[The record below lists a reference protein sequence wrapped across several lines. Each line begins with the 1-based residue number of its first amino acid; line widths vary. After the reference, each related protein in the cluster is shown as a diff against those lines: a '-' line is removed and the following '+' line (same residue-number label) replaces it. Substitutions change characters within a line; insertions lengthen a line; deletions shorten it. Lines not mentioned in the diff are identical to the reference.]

1 MRAPSESRTA
11 LATQIAAFIILFA
24 VIGVAQ
30 EIQSTP
36 ERSPAS
42 EKKLS
47 DLSVALTRQAVSR
60 SIPEI
65 ANWES
70 RMLSYGDK
78 YISEVGGGIGWYQ
91 GAWFYDGTKVYY
103 QIAAYTGDNKWL
115 AGAKNNIKTY
125 RDNGVFKVKGR
136 VVAFALFPHGLQID
150 YEKTKDAKS
159 REAVILLAKNAP
171 FSDQRTFDK
180 LPKMTLNLSREV
192 AYNINCWQVAR
203 ELGEQGF
210 GEDPFINVGLRH
222 MKQWGDW
229 LKSPS
234 QRFPVELDGGKT
246 GYQPFMMAL
255 TAEALIR
262 YAESKFASASR
273 REEIFRSIKDT
284 AELTYNVAFIPAS
297 NALYYE
303 SVKKQAAPDLNLLLA
318 PIYAWLWH
326 RGGDKKFSDMA
337 DKLFEGGV
345 KGASLGDGK
354 HFTENYRWSFDYVRW
369 RSINPEPWT
378 GSSKSGEQAAE
389 EALKGVVIFPNPF
402 RPSLGIKLKFE
413 NLARNS
419 SISIVSASGVKGIEI
434 SCGNDTT
441 AEWDGRNEKKEL
453 VPAGVYSYTIKSK
466 EGGEKKGKIELK

>member
-171 FSDQRTFDK
+171 FSDNRTFDK

-273 REEIFRSIKDT
+273 REEIFRGIKDT

-303 SVKKQAAPDLNLLLA
+303 SVRKQAAPDLNLLLA

-369 RSINPEPWT
+369 RSIAPEPWA
-378 GSSKSGEQAAE
+378 GAENQPSGEAFRNTA
-389 EALKGVVIFPNPF
+389 VFPNPF
-402 RPSLGIKLKFE
+402 RPSLGIKMKFE
-413 NLARNS
+413 NISRDC
-419 SISIVSASGVKGIEI
+419 SISIVSAAGERVIEFSGGK
-434 SCGNDTT
+434 NTA
-441 AEWDGRNEKKEL
+441 AEWDGRNEKKEP
-453 VPAGVYSYTIKSK
+453 VPPGVYSYTLKSK
-466 EGGEKKGKIELK
+466 EGVEKSGKIEIK